1 MRSKGQLLVRA
12 IRLGATALAA
22 WLPLALAAAA
32 TAPASAPGSGAPV
45 YKWVDSNGVVHYG
58 DSVPAE
64 YAQTERSVLNNQGVE
79 VGHVEGRKS
88 TEEQA
93 AEAQSAEAAKRRAQH
108 DQFLLS
114 TYVST
119 KDIERLRDERL
130 EQTDGQIKASS
141 IYIDTLSARLAALQ
155 DRAGHFKPYSN
166 DPNAQRMP
174 DDLAEELVRT
184 LNEAR
189 TQRQALETKRREQA
203 DMRAQFEAD
212 IQRYREL
219 TTTPRS

>member
-1 MRSKGQLLVRA
+1 MRSKWHLRIRA
-12 IRLGATALAA
+12 LRLGGIAAAACLPFGLSALAA
-22 WLPLALAAAA
+22 TP
-32 TAPASAPGSGAPV
+32 APGSGTTGPV

-64 YAQTERSVLNNQGVE
+64 YSQTEHSVLNNQGVE
-79 VGHVEGRKS
+79 VGHLEGRKS

-93 AEAQSAEAAKRRAQH
+93 AASQTADAAKRRAQH

-141 IYIDTLSARLAALQ
+141 MYVDTLSARLGALQ
-155 DRAGHFKPYSN
+155 EHASHFKPYSSE
-166 DPNAQRMP
+166 PNAPRMP
-174 DDLAEELVRT
+174 DELAEELVRT

-189 TQRQALETKRREQA
+189 TQRQALEVKRREQA

-219 TTTPRS
+219 TSTPHS

>member
-1 MRSKGQLLVRA
+1 M
-12 IRLGATALAA
+12 RLGAAALVACLPFSLAA
-22 WLPLALAAAA
+22 MAASS
-32 TAPASAPGSGAPV
+32 TGGSGNGAPV
-45 YKWVDSNGVVHYG
+45 YRWVDSNGVVHYG

-88 TEEQA
+88 AEEQATETQA
-93 AEAQSAEAAKRRAQH
+93 AEAAKHRAQH

-141 IYIDTLSARLAALQ
+141 IYIDTLTARLTVLQ
-155 DRAGHFKPYSN
+155 ERAGHFKPYST

-189 TQRQALETKRREQA
+189 SQRQALEAKRREQA

-219 TTTPRS
+219 TSTPHS

>member
-1 MRSKGQLLVRA
+1 MRRRA
-12 IRLGATALAA
+12 ILLGA
-22 WLPLALAAAA
+22 WLPFGLAVAAS
-32 TAPASAPGSGAPV
+32 PAGGSGSTAPV
-45 YKWVDSNGVVHYG
+45 YKWVDSSGVVHYG

-88 TEEQA
+88 AEQQA
-93 AEAQSAEAAKRRAQH
+93 AEAQAADTAKLRAQH

-114 TYVST
+114 TYVSA

-141 IYIDTLSARLAALQ
+141 IYLDTLSTRLAALQ
-155 DRAGHFKPYSN
+155 ERAGHFKPYSN

-184 LNEAR
+184 LSEAHS
-189 TQRQALETKRREQA
+189 QRQALETKRREQA

-219 TTTPRS
+219 TTNPHS

>member
-1 MRSKGQLLVRA
+1 
-12 IRLGATALAA
+12 
-22 WLPLALAAAA
+22 
-32 TAPASAPGSGAPV
+32 
-45 YKWVDSNGVVHYG
+45 VDSNGVVHYG

-64 YAQTERSVLNNQGVE
+64 YAQSERSVLNNQGVE

-88 TEEQA
+88 TEVQA
-93 AEAQSAEAAKRRAQH
+93 AEAQAAEAAKRRAQH

-130 EQTDGQIKASS
+130 EQTDGQIKASAA
-141 IYIDTLSARLAALQ
+141 YIETLSVRLGVLQ
-155 DRAGHFKPYSN
+155 ERASHFKPYSS
-166 DPNAQRMP
+166 DANAPRMP

-184 LNEAR
+184 LNEAH
-189 TQRQALETKRREQA
+189 TQRQALEVKRREQA

-219 TTTPRS
+219 TSTPHS

>member
-1 MRSKGQLLVRA
+1 MQTQRHFRA
-12 IRLGATALAA
+12 GMKRLGAIAMAACLACS
-22 WLPLALAAAA
+22 LAA
-32 TAPASAPGSGAPV
+32 TAANPTSGSGSSAPV
-45 YKWVDSNGVVHYG
+45 YKWVDANGVVHYG

-64 YAQTERSVLNNQGVE
+64 YAQSERSVLNNQGVE

-88 TEEQA
+88 PEEQA
-93 AEAQSAEAAKRRAQH
+93 AEAQAAEVAKHRAQH

-130 EQTDGQIKASS
+130 EQTEGQIKASS
-141 IYIDTLSARLAALQ
+141 IYIDTLTARLAVLQ
-155 DRAGHFKPYSN
+155 ERAGHFKPYSS

-189 TQRQALETKRREQA
+189 TQRQALDAKRREQA

-219 TTTPRS
+219 TSAPHS

>member
-1 MRSKGQLLVRA
+1 MHTKWQFRNRA
-12 IRLGATALAA
+12 LFAGATALVACLPWRLEAA
-22 WLPLALAAAA
+22 SPAAG
-32 TAPASAPGSGAPV
+32 PGSTAPV
-45 YKWVDSNGVVHYG
+45 YKWVDANGTVHYG

-64 YAQTERSVLNNQGVE
+64 FAQTERSVLNDQGVE
-79 VGHVEGRKS
+79 VGHVAGLKS
-88 TEEQA
+88 AEEQA
-93 AEAQSAEAAKRRAQH
+93 AAAQAAEAAKRRAQH

-130 EQTDGQIKASS
+130 EQTDGQIKASAT
-141 IYIDTLSARLAALQ
+141 YVDTLSARLAVLQ
-155 DRAGHFKPYSN
+155 DRAGHFKPYSS

-189 TQRQALETKRREQA
+189 SQRQALEIKRREQA

-219 TTTPRS
+219 TASPHS